1 MKKKI
6 DIALAVILVGA
17 LCFGISRIA
26 QNPEKYQSQ
35 DEPVSVILDCSK
47 FSRIS
52 SEELKN
58 EFGEPENIEDWTNE
72 TSKGD
77 FQMQIYSYNLE
88 DCYAEF
94 ILYEDSVVKLR
105 LFSNSQWKVEGNDS
119 DNIFAMFG
127 IEPGENA
134 KKTVDTGTTH
144 KFSPVSDKVA
154 QVEFYNYDEETKT
167 FDTVYV
173 TYNLNYFDQ

>member
-6 DIALAVILVGA
+6 GIALAVILVGA

-127 IEPGENA
+127 IEPGKMQRKLLTREQLINFHPYQIRLHKLSFTITM
-134 KKTVDTGTTH
+134 KKQ
-144 KFSPVSDKVA
+144 KLLIPFM
-154 QVEFYNYDEETKT
+154 
-167 FDTVYV
+167 
-173 TYNLNYFDQ
+173 

>member
-6 DIALAVILVGA
+6 GIALAVILVGA

-58 EFGEPENIEDWTNE
+58 EVGEPENIEDWTNE

-144 KFSPVSDKVA
+144 KFSPVSDEVA